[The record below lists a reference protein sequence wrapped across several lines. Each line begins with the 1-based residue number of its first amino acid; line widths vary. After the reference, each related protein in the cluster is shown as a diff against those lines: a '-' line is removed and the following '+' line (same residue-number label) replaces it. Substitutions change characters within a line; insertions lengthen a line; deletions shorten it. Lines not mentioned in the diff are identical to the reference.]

1 MTLYQRFNAL
11 CIPREVQGMIYSYN
25 IAKKEYNMV
34 LDELLLYYNSGLWWL
49 YKSPMTSVVNS
60 INHIFEE
67 EDTPGKVEFMTYD
80 DSIDIVEQ
88 AYNLDEV
95 MSEFQ
100 EKIYYGKIHKYS

>member
-1 MTLYQRFNAL
+1 MTLHQKFNAL

-25 IAKKEYNMV
+25 IAKKEYNIV

-49 YKSPMTSVVNS
+49 YKPPISEVITS

-67 EDTPGKVEFMTYD
+67 EENPGKVEFMTYD

-95 MSEFQ
+95 MIEFK